1 MVIGLERN
9 QQDPEHKHVTTVR
22 VLKNRFSGDTGVA
35 TNLAFNP
42 VTGRMS
48 EYTFEDFN
56 G

>member
-48 EYTFEDFN
+48 EYTFEEL
-56 G
+56 